1 MLRAELTRI
10 QVSDPPTHTD
20 PASASRPSMT
30 SSPLPPGTASSP
42 LPPWGLIMLAAASV
56 GWGCSTTLSAFAL
69 RRIGPTDLLA
79 VELVTGGIV
88 IWAVALMGPARK
100 FATPDWKVFALLGLC
115 EPGLTYL
122 LANEGLRRDSAAT
135 AALLFALEAVI
146 VVPLAA
152 VFLAE
157 RVSAGVFVALGVGLL
172 GALII
177 AGGAQTGKDTLG
189 GHLLILGSTFA
200 AASYALL
207 ARRTTHRAP
216 AMVVTTYQLLAATA
230 IALPFAIASHIV
242 GDSGPP
248 SADISHWSAAIAAGL
263 LGVALPFLLYN
274 RAIVEVRATIAAGV
288 LNLVPLVGF
297 ATAVIF
303 LGDRPKRLEI
313 AGGCLILLSAAWLG
327 RSEARA
333 NPPSQTSRQASR

>member
-1 MLRAELTRI
+1 
-10 QVSDPPTHTD
+10 
-20 PASASRPSMT
+20 MT
-30 SSPLPPGTASSP
+30 SRLVSPG
-42 LPPWGLIMLAAASV
+42 GLVMLAAASV

-69 RRIGPTDLLA
+69 RQIGPTDLLA
-79 VELVTGGIV
+79 VELVSGGIV
-88 IWAVALMGPARK
+88 IWTVALVGSRREL
-100 FATPDWKVFALLGLC
+100 ATPSWRAFVVLGLC

-135 AALLFALEAVI
+135 AALLFALEAVV

-157 RVSAGVFVALGVGLL
+157 RVSSGVFVALGVGLL
-172 GALII
+172 GALATA
-177 AGGAQTGKDTLG
+177 AGGAQTGRDTLI
-189 GHLLILGSTFA
+189 GHVLILGSTLA

-207 ARRTTHRAP
+207 ARRTTYRAS
-216 AMVVTTYQLLAATA
+216 ALTVTTYQLLAATA
-230 IALPFAIASHIV
+230 IALPVVIASHV
-242 GDSGPP
+242 ARGAGPP
-248 SADISHWSAAIAAGL
+248 PADSSHWTAAIAAGL
-263 LGVALPFLLYN
+263 AGVALPFLLYN
-274 RAIVEVRATIAAGV
+274 RAIVEVRATIAAGI

-303 LGDRPKRLEI
+303 LGDRPTHLEI

-333 NPPSQTSRQASR
+333 HFPPQTSV